1 MSLIKVKLF
10 TLIYTAKEIIVFKR
24 LITDITYKL
33 NLI

>member
-1 MSLIKVKLF
+1 MSLTKAKLL
-10 TLIYTAKEIIVFKR
+10 TLIYIIKEIITFKR